1 MTRILIPS
9 ELRSVARQSGEGT
22 NPIHHLSIPG
32 RRAIFARGGEKVAG
46 TIVIPNVPQSRE
58 DTKFAFTNAGYR
70 LRIGWTAARRRGKG
84 MKPLFP
90 VGETPACSTDEFLVA
105 VARSRVK
112 FVPPTDCPRMENTM
126 SVSAIS
132 PAPVNASSASL
143 ATAADGDYKARN
155 ALSAQAK
162 DSDGDF
168 KPIAAAGSAAAQSS
182 SVVQSALP
190 SLKKGG

>member
-1 MTRILIPS
+1 
-9 ELRSVARQSGEGT
+9 
-22 NPIHHLSIPG
+22 
-32 RRAIFARGGEKVAG
+32 
-46 TIVIPNVPQSRE
+46 
-58 DTKFAFTNAGYR
+58 
-70 LRIGWTAARRRGKG
+70 

-90 VGETPACSTDEFLVA
+90 VGETPTCSTDEFLVA

-112 FVPPTDCPRMENTM
+112 FVPSTDCSRMENTM

-132 PAPVNASSASL
+132 PAPVNVGSVSL

-155 ALSAQAK
+155 ALSAPAK

-168 KPIAAAGSAAAQSS
+168 KPVAAASSAAAQSS
-182 SVVQSALP
+182 SAVQSALP